1 MAHVGYGSYPSP
13 TFLGRK
19 DELMFGLSLV
29 QMLIVVAAFAS
40 WFVVS
45 LAFVNSA
52 G

>member
-19 DELMFGLSLV
+19 DKLMFGLSLV
-29 QMLIVVAAFAS
+29 QMLIVVATFAS

-45 LAFVNSA
+45 LAFVNST